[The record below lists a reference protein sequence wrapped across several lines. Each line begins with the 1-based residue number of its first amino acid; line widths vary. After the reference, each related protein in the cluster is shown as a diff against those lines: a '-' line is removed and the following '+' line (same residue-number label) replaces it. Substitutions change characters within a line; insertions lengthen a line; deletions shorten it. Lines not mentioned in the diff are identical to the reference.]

1 MFSNALRR
9 QLASAARRTSVTAR
23 WSSTASAP
31 GSSSKLWRNVRLVG
45 ATSTIA
51 AISYYMGALYPPEFA
66 HLLSPR
72 TAPPPIHPDDPAAL
86 AHIAELEEEL
96 QHLPILEA
104 HRAREDKDEW
114 YETRPY
120 LNLPEERRVNSLTAG
135 TLKGPGKLALPP
147 LVRARRDATE
157 NWIFIHVGRALCGHE
172 GVVHGGLLATL
183 LDESLARVALLNLP
197 EKVGVTANLNINY
210 KAPTRAHQFIVLKI
224 KLDEAQGRKARVHG
238 TIEDVQGNVLV
249 EASALFV
256 QPRYAKLLNS
266 TAVRHMLG
274 EHTKHSQPQEAS
286 ESGTV
291 APVPVKLPG
300 GAQTLVD
307 SKNP

>member
-1 MFSNALRR
+1 MFSLRR
-9 QLASAARRTSVTAR
+9 QLGSAARRLTPAAR
-23 WSSTASAP
+23 WSSTSASST
-31 GSSSKLWRNVRLVG
+31 GSSSSLWRNARLFAG
-45 ATSTIA
+45 ATSIA
-51 AISYYMGALYPPEFA
+51 AVSYYIGALYPPEFA

-96 QHLPILEA
+96 QHLPMLEA
-104 HRAREDKDEW
+104 HRAREDKDQW
-114 YETRPY
+114 YEARPY

-147 LVRARRDATE
+147 LVRSRHDAKE

-210 KAPTRAHQFIVLKI
+210 KAPTRAHQFIVIKV
-224 KLDEAQGRKARVHG
+224 KLDEAQGRKARVSG
-238 TIEDVQGNVLV
+238 TIEDMSGNVLV

-274 EHTKHSQPQEAS
+274 EPSQS
-286 ESGTV
+286 KESTAGETV

>member
-1 MFSNALRR
+1 MFSHSARR
-9 QLASAARRTSVTAR
+9 QLAAFARNSRPLSAR
-23 WSSTASAP
+23 WASTSSP
-31 GSSSKLWRNVRLVG
+31 SSSASSQVWRRVKLIGG
-45 ATSTIA
+45 ATALATV
-51 AISYYMGALYPPEFA
+51 SYYIGALYPPEFV

-72 TAPPPIHPDDPAAL
+72 TAPPPLHPDDPAAL
-86 AHIAELEEEL
+86 AHIADLEDQL
-96 QHLPILEA
+96 QHLPVLQA

-135 TLKGPGKLALPP
+135 ALKGPGKLAIPP
-147 LVRARRDATE
+147 LVRSRHDHSE

-172 GVVHGGLLATL
+172 GVIHGGLLATL

-210 KAPTRAHQFIVLKI
+210 KAPTRADQFIVIKV
-224 KLDEAQGRKARVHG
+224 KLDEAKGRKARVSG
-238 TIEDVQGNVLV
+238 TVEDMEGRVLV
-249 EASALFV
+249 EANALFV

-274 EHTKHSQPQEAS
+274 EASHSNEPVTP
-286 ESGTV
+286 GTV
-291 APVPVKLPG
+291 EPVPVKLPG
-300 GAQTLVD
+300 GVQTLVD